1 MASSPPAKKGE
12 EDIGI
17 LTKIENLAAA
27 QYRNGNFLE
36 AIDLL
41 RKALLL
47 RENSSAEKDDL
58 DTLSVMSN
66 LAAALGRAKSF
77 NESEMKFRYVLAAR
91 ESKLGNDHVET
102 LITANYLGVIIKQQ
116 KRLKEAEKLV
126 YRAVLGFES
135 LKTKGCHSSVI
146 FAEAAYN
153 YAIICVQLGNRKKA
167 GRYFRMAR
175 QGLEKELGVENPHT
189 LDALDWEIRCTSET
203 GLRDES
209 AEHSTT
215 DAGTTRETVLNSD
228 NSLQTNSSDVK
239 VSIIDD
245 DEGSVIGVDDNEAYL
260 TRGSWHNTKNCELC
274 NKAFKVTSMISF
286 LFLSYS

>member
-1 MASSPPAKKGE
+1 MASSSPAKKGD
-12 EDIGI
+12 EDMGI

-27 QYRNGNFLE
+27 HYRNGNFLE

-47 RENSSAEKDDL
+47 RENSSADKDNF
-58 DTLSVMSN
+58 DTLNVMSN
-66 LAAALGRAKSF
+66 LAAALGRVKSF
-77 NESEMKFRYVLAAR
+77 DEAEMKFRYVLAAR
-91 ESKLGNDHVET
+91 ESKLGNDHIET

-116 KRLKEAEKLV
+116 KKLIEAEKFV

-167 GRYFRMAR
+167 GRYFRIAR
-175 QGLEKELGVENPHT
+175 EGLEQELGVENPHT

-203 GLRDES
+203 GLTLES
-209 AEHSTT
+209 AEHSTADT
-215 DAGTTRETVLNSD
+215 ETTREITLNLD
-228 NSLQTNSSDVK
+228 GVVQTNSSESK

-245 DEGSVIGVDDNEAYL
+245 DEGSVIGADDNEAYL
-260 TRGSWHNTKNCELC
+260 TRGSWQNTKNCELC
-274 NKAFKVTSMISF
+274 NKAFKVTHYNA
-286 LFLSYS
+286 L